1 MFNTINKIMKSA
13 VNVTDKTTTAFS
25 KAVAKEFYSLSKFV
39 EKKAEEAGHRI
50 GLNHFQDYLFLKVK
64 ARNEE
69 ISTTWLGNPD
79 IIESMLE
86 GKSRSEREVIYRKL
100 YRNNLVKFDN
110 EESKLSFCGVYDVC
124 DIWLETVR

>member
-1 MFNTINKIMKSA
+1 MLNA
-13 VNVTDKTTTAFS
+13 VKNIVKTTAKTFVAVS
-25 KAVAKEFYSLSKFV
+25 AKECNKKKAVVLNKLETKFTD
-39 EKKAEEAGHRI
+39 AGHRI

-79 IIESMLE
+79 IIKSMLE

-100 YRNNLVKFDN
+100 YRNNLVKFNN

-124 DIWLETVR
+124 DIWLETVK